1 MNEINKY
8 IEIGLVNK
16 LRIDSKNEY
25 GYILKSEDDNQEAYL
40 ITEDEYNIGDV
51 IDVFVF
57 TSSKSKLHATL
68 EVANTLRDQFNIF
81 EIKEIT
87 RDGVYVDW
95 GIEKDLQ
102 VPNKHQNSKFR
113 FGENRILKV
122 IYDRDLQQLVGS
134 EIFHK
139 SLVKRSKDL
148 KKMQSVNFMV
158 LSKVPHGYKVIVE
171 NKYEAVIL
179 AEDMEDKI
187 FRIGMKFNGIVRT
200 IKEDGSIL
208 IKFKQRISK
217 KRSNIS
223 EHIYKIIERN
233 GGEIECGLKSS
244 PEDIKNI
251 FNLSKK
257 SFKTSALTLMQDEE
271 VELTDNSIKII

>member
-8 IEIGLVNK
+8 IEIGLINK
-16 LRIDSKNEY
+16 LRINSKNEY
-25 GYILKSEDDNQEAYL
+25 GYILKSEDENQEAYL
-40 ITEDEYNIGDV
+40 IAEDGYNIGDI
-51 IDVFVF
+51 IDVFIF
-57 TSSKSKLHATL
+57 TSSKSKLHATV
-68 EVANTLRDQFNIF
+68 EVPNTLRDQFNIF

-95 GIEKDLQ
+95 GIEKDLY

>member
-8 IEIGLVNK
+8 IEIGLINK
-16 LRIDSKNEY
+16 LRINSKNEY
-25 GYILKSEDDNQEAYL
+25 GYILKSEDENQEAYL
-40 ITEDEYNIGDV
+40 IAEDGYNIGDI
-51 IDVFVF
+51 IDVFIF
-57 TSSKSKLHATL
+57 TSSKSKLHATV
-68 EVANTLRDQFNIF
+68 EVPNTLRDQFNIF

-95 GIEKDLQ
+95 GIEKDLY

-187 FRIGMKFNGIVRT
+187 FRLGMKFNGIVRT

-223 EHIYKIIERN
+223 EHIFKIIERS
-233 GGEIECGLKSS
+233 GGEVNCGLKSS

-257 SFKTSALTLMQDEE
+257 SFKTSALALMQDEE
-271 VELTDNSIKII
+271 VELTDNLIKII